1 MNNFKLKSNPE
12 QILDYLNNTK
22 IRNWN
27 LEDIKTEI
35 ILKFDLF
42 ELFELVSYSY
52 QNNNLKTI
60 INSLDEVN
68 LYPIY
73 QKSFRKLKDSQTS
86 LNTPDFMA
94 LLIGHKLEMIKKHN
108 INIDSYLQQID
119 CLILEI
125 KLLLGEMK
133 FETFSINEVFG
144 LFFIYEKDKALN
156 IFSNFISKLFSERS
170 KDQIYIHL
178 STKLHSFF
186 SILNLNFIPTIQS
199 ENFKTFENVEN
210 KDEKFVSKLELI
222 HITKE
227 NIYLSKTFP
236 LKEIDQNLLLTNE
249 NYQDKSFCLDVLQH
263 YFKFI
268 LNDKFEFNRTNVFS
282 IFISN
287 LTDKYPKFDSLEL
300 IQARII
306 LVKFFNMDSNKEK
319 FLAIFCILYEQ
330 EKMLNISNKLPFL
343 LNSYFGN
350 DYYTQNTIKQALII
364 PAKRSKQLQKEIKN
378 AIEWYANENFN
389 NQLIKHI

>member
-12 QILDYLNNTK
+12 QILDYLKNTK
-22 IRNWN
+22 IRNCN

-60 INSLDEVN
+60 INSLDEAA

-186 SILNLNFIPTIQS
+186 FILNLNFIPTIHS
-199 ENFKTFENVEN
+199 ENFKTLEIIEN
-210 KDEKFVSKLELI
+210 KDEQFVSKSELI
-222 HITKE
+222 NITKE

-236 LKEIDQNLLLTNE
+236 LREIDQNLLLKNE

-268 LNDKFEFNRTNVFS
+268 LNEKFEFKSNNVFS

-300 IQARII
+300 IKAQIT
-306 LVKFFNMDSNKEK
+306 LVEFFEMDSNKEK

-343 LNSYFGN
+343 LNCYFGN

-378 AIEWYANENFN
+378 AIKWYANENFN
-389 NQLIKHI
+389 NQ

>member
-12 QILDYLNNTK
+12 QILDYLKNTK
-22 IRNWN
+22 IRNCN

-60 INSLDEVN
+60 INSLDEAA

-156 IFSNFISKLFSERS
+156 IFSNFISKLFSE
-170 KDQIYIHL
+170 
-178 STKLHSFF
+178 
-186 SILNLNFIPTIQS
+186 
-199 ENFKTFENVEN
+199 
-210 KDEKFVSKLELI
+210 
-222 HITKE
+222 
-227 NIYLSKTFP
+227 
-236 LKEIDQNLLLTNE
+236 
-249 NYQDKSFCLDVLQH
+249 
-263 YFKFI
+263 
-268 LNDKFEFNRTNVFS
+268 
-282 IFISN
+282 
-287 LTDKYPKFDSLEL
+287 
-300 IQARII
+300 
-306 LVKFFNMDSNKEK
+306 
-319 FLAIFCILYEQ
+319 
-330 EKMLNISNKLPFL
+330 
-343 LNSYFGN
+343 
-350 DYYTQNTIKQALII
+350 
-364 PAKRSKQLQKEIKN
+364 
-378 AIEWYANENFN
+378 
-389 NQLIKHI
+389 IKH